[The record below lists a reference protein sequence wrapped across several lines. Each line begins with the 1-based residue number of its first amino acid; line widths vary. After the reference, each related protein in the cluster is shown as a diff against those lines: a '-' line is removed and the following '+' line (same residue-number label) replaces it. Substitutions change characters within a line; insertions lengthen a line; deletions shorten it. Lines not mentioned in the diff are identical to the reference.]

1 MSEATLKLMVY
12 GVTDVGLV
20 REHNEDCIDWDL
32 ERGLFLLADGMG
44 GHNAGEVASDLAIQ
58 SVKRAMYDLLTP
70 EVIESG
76 VVDFSN
82 AIYDA
87 IVFANQEI
95 YEQAQERPECAGMGT
110 TLVVVLVQD
119 NRAIIAN
126 VGDSRM
132 YYLRDGKLNQI
143 TTDHSLVQEMVDGG
157 FLTEDEAQKS
167 VSRNLIT
174 RALGIADDVDVDLHQ
189 QELKVGDIFLMC
201 SDGLTDLVTDE
212 EISTILNENKD
223 DLETAAQKLVNCAND
238 KGGKDNTSVI
248 IIAAKKAYSDEQGY
262 EDSQA

>member
-1 MSEATLKLMVY
+1 MSETTLKLLVH
-12 GVTDVGLV
+12 GVTDVGLI
-20 REHNEDCIDWDL
+20 REHNEDCIDWDID
-32 ERGLFLLADGMG
+32 RGLFLLADGMG

-58 SVKRAMYDLLTP
+58 SVKRAMYDLLAP
-70 EVIESG
+70 EVVESE
-76 VVDFSN
+76 VVDFNN
-82 AIYDA
+82 AMYDA

-95 YEQAQERPECAGMGT
+95 YEQSQERPECAGMGT
-110 TLVVVLVQD
+110 TLVVALVQS
-119 NRAIIAN
+119 NKAIIAN

-132 YYLRDGKLNQI
+132 YYLRNGELKQI

-174 RALGIADDVDVDLHQ
+174 RALGIADDVDVDIHEH
-189 QELKVGDIFLMC
+189 ELSVGDVFLMC
-201 SDGLTDLVTDE
+201 SDGLTDLVTDD
-212 EISTILNENKD
+212 EISTILNENMG
-223 DLETAAQKLVNCAND
+223 DLDMAAQKLVNSAND

-248 IIAAKKAYSDEQGY
+248 IVAAKKAYSDDQGY